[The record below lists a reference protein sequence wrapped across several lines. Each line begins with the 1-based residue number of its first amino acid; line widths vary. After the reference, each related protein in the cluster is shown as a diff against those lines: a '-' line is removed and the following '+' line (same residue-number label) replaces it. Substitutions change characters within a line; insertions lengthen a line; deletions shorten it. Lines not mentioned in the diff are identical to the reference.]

1 MQALLQR
8 VNYARVSVEGREVG
22 AIEKGILVFIGLE
35 REDTYEKC
43 CRMFDR
49 ILKYRIFYDDNEKM
63 NLNVEQVGGNVLMVS
78 QFTLAANTSSGNRP
92 GFDPAMPPQEAE
104 ALYNRL
110 MEYARVKKPEVKE
123 GIFGADMK
131 IALEND
137 GPVTFLLKI

>member
-35 REDTYEKC
+35 KEDTYEKC

-104 ALYNRL
+104 VLYTRL